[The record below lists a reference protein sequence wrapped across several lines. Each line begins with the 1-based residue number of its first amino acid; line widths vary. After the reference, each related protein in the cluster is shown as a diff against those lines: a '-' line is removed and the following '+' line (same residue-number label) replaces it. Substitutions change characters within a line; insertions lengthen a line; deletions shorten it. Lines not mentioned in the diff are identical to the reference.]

1 MRLIALFFLLFSLKG
16 FSQDYSLRIAV
27 QSKDKEP
34 LIGANVRLLH
44 IADSAV
50 MYSTT
55 DADGV
60 ALFARL
66 TPGRY
71 SALVSYV
78 GYRNEEVEIL
88 LKSENLQ
95 RVVSMEEEA
104 VALEGVTVTARRPL
118 ISQEDDKMIIDPQPI
133 ANTSTNTLEI
143 LEKTPGLFV
152 DQDGNI
158 YLTSATPAVVYIN
171 GREQRMGAQDIAGIL
186 RSLPPDNI
194 QRIEV
199 LRTPSTKYD
208 AASSGGIVNVVLKKA
223 SNSGA
228 PAPSAWG

>member
-1 MRLIALFFLLFSLKG
+1 M
-16 FSQDYSLRIAV
+16 
-27 QSKDKEP
+27 
-34 LIGANVRLLH
+34 
-44 IADSAV
+44 
-50 MYSTT
+50 
-55 DADGV
+55 
-60 ALFARL
+60 
-66 TPGRY
+66 
-71 SALVSYV
+71 
-78 GYRNEEVEIL
+78 
-88 LKSENLQ
+88 
-95 RVVSMEEEA
+95 
-104 VALEGVTVTARRPL
+104 
-118 ISQEDDKMIIDPQPI
+118 